1 MKKGD
6 NIMLIDLN
14 GKFILNLNGTKT
26 TLTMANPLSEII
38 MDPKQN
44 FKEFNAVRRYEIARI
59 ILMEQ
64 KIDLLVEDANML
76 IRIVKNT
83 DMFGSLVTAQLELE
97 LKAIKDAYDE
107 KMKAKLQPQPIVE
120 EEKTE

>member
-1 MKKGD
+1 
-6 NIMLIDLN
+6 MLIDLN